1 MSKNTFQEICILT
14 ELFDKMVLPICTYN
28 CEVCGAS
35 YFLKISHL
43 LIFYQKKQC
52 KNSLDNLYCFFFL
65 KHILALTPEHQIGQ
79 YKVKPIEL

>member
-14 ELFDKMVLPICTYN
+14 ELFDKIVLPICTYN

-43 LIFYQKKQC
+43 LIFYQKNNVK
-52 KNSLDNLYCFFFL
+52 SL
-65 KHILALTPEHQIGQ
+65 
-79 YKVKPIEL
+79 